1 MPVSQTNRSRRFL
14 YKFKEPSM
22 YNVILHNDDYT
33 TMDFVVHIL
42 TTIFRKDNA
51 EAEELMMKVHVEG
64 SAVAGTYTK
73 DIAESKRDKAIKES
87 RMNGFPLV
95 LTVEE
100 DKR

>member
-1 MPVSQTNRSRRFL
+1 MPSTRTHQSRKVL
-14 YKFKEPSM
+14 YKTKEPSA

-42 TTIFRKDNA
+42 MSIFRKD
-51 EAEELMMKVHVEG
+51 EIDAEELMMKVHVEG

-73 DIAESKRDKAIKES
+73 DIAESKRDKATKEA
-87 RMNGFPLV
+87 RMNGFPLI

-100 DKR
+100 DRR